1 MITREFV
8 SSFNLK
14 EYAKLLVA
22 MPMLGR
28 NCRACYTFITQTKC
42 HGLTNGG
49 KQCSL
54 TPSHML
60 DGGLQLCGNHFN
72 KKVLLHVYNDMPLMR
87 ESAPVSIETP
97 NEPLVEF
104 QPDVYQHIE
113 EYGKI
118 ASELVPW
125 NDSIKQMGKEF
136 HKFSMKCKETMPPH
150 MFAHDEALGSIGC
163 DVSVALKF
171 LIFLRWPCYVSSKL
185 IISAL
190 IRELQTLMESNWDSN
205 FMLSFEFL
213 ESDA

>member
-1 MITREFV
+1 
-8 SSFNLK
+8 
-14 EYAKLLVA
+14 
-22 MPMLGR
+22 
-28 NCRACYTFITQTKC
+28 
-42 HGLTNGG
+42 
-49 KQCSL
+49 
-54 TPSHML
+54 ML